1 MAGTVL
7 AITSN
12 PSNITGMTCL
22 ENRPVFFLK
31 LNGSLVTNL
40 VVKGEGD
47 GVAALGA
54 HAETSIKWGA
64 KLMKHV
70 NSTDVNT
77 KIMTAAE
84 VLAFKTAGL
93 LLIPLGM
100 ARPRL
105 NLAIPGPPYTW
116 TKMPFVDGMSSAEFW
131 NDDLGDNGNWD
142 AKPAKKNI
150 VKMSDDAF
158 WTDLGKVV
166 AVDIFNG
173 NADRFDIKSG
183 FWQNKGNIMFLPAGQ
198 TAVIGLD
205 TFDPNARGLHDLRSP
220 LDFTNMQTRIEFQH
234 LLFLTDAGERLKFAK
249 ACVTSVGT
257 ELKKAF
263 KNRNFVTLRTQ
274 GPQGP
279 VDVQIEVAK
288 MDTLFADYAPTFAE
302 GIAAGAIQL
311 KANLLGKVRKYKP
324 VVPWQRPVPR
334 GANPGYQP
342 PQAIPVPGKTIPQ
355 GILDRM
361 AYLKW
366 A

>member
-47 GVAALGA
+47 GEVALGD

-70 NSTDVNT
+70 NSTEVNT

-93 LLIPLGM
+93 LLIPPNM

-105 NLAIPGPPYTW
+105 NLAIPGPPFTW

-131 NDDLGDNGNWD
+131 NEGIGKYD
-142 AKPAKKNI
+142 AIPAKKNI

-173 NADRFDIKSG
+173 NADRFNITNG

-205 TFDPNARGLHDLRSP
+205 TFDPNARGLHDLNSP
-220 LDFTNMQTRIEFQH
+220 LDFTTNMQTRDTFQH
-234 LLFLTDAGERLKFAK
+234 LLFLTDAGERLKFAR
-249 ACVTSVGT
+249 ACVKSVGE

-263 KNRNFVTLRTQ
+263 KNTNSFALRTQ

-279 VDVQIEVAK
+279 VDVRIEVAQ
-288 MDTLFADYAPTFAE
+288 MATLFADYAPVFAE
-302 GIAAGAIQL
+302 GIAAGATQL
-311 KANLLGKVRKYKP
+311 KANLQGKVRQYAP
-324 VVPWQRPVPR
+324 VRQPLRPGGHR
-334 GANPGYQP
+334 GYQP
-342 PQAIPVPGKTIPQ
+342 PPPVPVPGKTIPQ

-361 AYLKW
+361 AYLTW
-366 A
+366 MPI

>member
-7 AITSN
+7 DIRGN
-12 PSNITGMTCL
+12 PSNITGMWCL

-31 LNGSLVTNL
+31 VNGSPVDNL

-47 GVAALGA
+47 GVAALDA

-64 KLMKHV
+64 KLMKNV
-70 NSTDVNT
+70 NTTEVNT

-84 VLAFKTAGL
+84 ILAFKTAGL
-93 LLIPLGM
+93 LMIPPTM

-116 TKMPFVDGMSSAEFW
+116 TKMPYVDGVSTAEFW
-131 NDDLGDNGNWD
+131 DDDKG
-142 AKPAKKNI
+142 AYQATPAKKHI
-150 VKMSDDAF
+150 SKMADDAF

-173 NADRFDIKSG
+173 NCDRFDVTCGEWI
-183 FWQNKGNIMFLPAGQ
+183 NKGNIMFSTGGH
-198 TAVIGLD
+198 TSVIGLD
-205 TFDPNARGLHDLRSP
+205 TFDPNAGPLSDLRTP
-220 LDFTNMQTRIEFQH
+220 LDFTNMQTRIMFQH
-234 LLFLTDAGERLKFAK
+234 LLLLTDPGERLKFAR
-249 ACVTSVGT
+249 ACVKSVGNW
-257 ELKKAF
+257 LKKAF
-263 KNRNFVTLRTQ
+263 TGKTRITVPIQ
-274 GPQGP
+274 GPQGAGLLR
-279 VDVQIEVAK
+279 IEVAQ
-288 MDTLFADYAPTFAE
+288 MDSLFADYATNFE
-302 GIAAGAIQL
+302 QGIAAGAIQL
-311 KANLLGKVRKYKP
+311 KANLQGKVRQYKP

-334 GANPGYQP
+334 GALPGYQP

-366 A
+366 NV

>member
-47 GVAALGA
+47 GEVALDD
-54 HAETSIKWGA
+54 HADTSIKWGA

-70 NSTDVNT
+70 NSTEVNT

-84 VLAFKTAGL
+84 VLTFKTAGL
-93 LLIPLGM
+93 LLIPLAM

-105 NLAIPGPPYTW
+105 NLAIPGPPFTW

-131 NDDLGDNGNWD
+131 NVNIGKYDSI
-142 AKPAKKNI
+142 PAKKNI

-173 NADRFDIKSG
+173 NADRFNITNG
-183 FWQNKGNIMFLPAGQ
+183 FWQNKGNIMFLPPGQ

-220 LDFTNMQTRIEFQH
+220 LDFTNMQTRETFRH
-234 LLFLTDAGERLKFAK
+234 LLCLTDAGERLQFAK
-249 ACVTSVGT
+249 ACVKSVGE

-263 KNRNFVTLRTQ
+263 KNTASFTLRTQ

-279 VDVQIEVAK
+279 VDVKIEVAQ
-288 MDTLFADYAPTFAE
+288 MATLFADYAPTFAE
-302 GIAAGAIQL
+302 GIAAGATQL
-311 KANLLGKVRKYKP
+311 KANLQGKVRQYKP

-334 GANPGYQP
+334 GANPGDQP